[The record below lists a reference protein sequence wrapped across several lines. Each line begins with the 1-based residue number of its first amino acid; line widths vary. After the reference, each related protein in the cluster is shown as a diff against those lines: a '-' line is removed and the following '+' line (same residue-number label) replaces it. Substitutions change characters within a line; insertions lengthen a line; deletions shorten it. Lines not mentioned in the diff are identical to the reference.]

1 MLVRGLTSG
10 VLHIH
15 YLEDLTL
22 PELEPYRTLRR
33 RKDMDRLDLLVAEG
47 DKCVRR
53 LLDSRFDYELV
64 SILCTAEWLMEL
76 RPELEVRP
84 EEIQIYVT
92 DEESIGKISGYAVY
106 QAIKVTARIVKP
118 HVLDE
123 IMEQTESPRLLVACD
138 GLTNAENMGAIIR
151 NTAAFGGHAVIV
163 GEETSSPYLT
173 RTIRSSMGTVFEVPC
188 VYSERLVNTL
198 KDLKFQGV
206 RIVGAHAHT
215 DQKTIANVKLDQDVC
230 IVFGSEGHG
239 ISDPVQ
245 NMCDDLVVIPMAGT
259 VDSLNVGSS
268 VSVFLYETARQRGE
282 M

>member
-1 MLVRGLTSG
+1 MLHV
-10 VLHIH
+10 H
-15 YLEDLTL
+15 YLDDLDL

-33 RKDMDRLDLLVAEG
+33 RKDMDRLNLLVAEG
-47 DKCVRR
+47 EKCVRR

-84 EEIQIYVT
+84 EDIQIYVT

-106 QAIKVTARIVKP
+106 QAIKVTARIVKE
-118 HVLDE
+118 HVLEE
-123 IMEQTESPRLLVACD
+123 IIEETTSPRLLVACD

-151 NTAAFGGHAVIV
+151 NTAAFGGNAVLV

-173 RTIRSSMGTVFEVPC
+173 RTIRASMGTVFEVPC
-188 VYSERLVNTL
+188 VYSDRLANTL
-198 KDLKFQGV
+198 KNLKVQGM
-206 RIVGAHAHT
+206 RIIGAHAHT
-215 DQKTIANVKLDQDVC
+215 DQKTIANVGLDQDVV
-230 IVFGSEGHG
+230 IVFGSEGFG
-239 ISDPVQ
+239 ISKDVERV
-245 NMCDDLVVIPMAGT
+245 CDDLVMIPMAGT

-268 VSVFLYETARQRGE
+268 VSVFLYEAARQRGR